1 MLQVCEVYRL
11 HRETYHLAVD
21 FIDRYLSAT
30 RGYLKSQ
37 LQLLGITSLFVA
49 AKLEVCRLQLLLW
62 GCCHVPLLRNDGE
75 KIRTAICQLQVCAMV
90 RSGEYNVL
98 MCHRRS
104 IRPSC
109 TSLPMSQTARVTSS
123 RS

>member
-1 MLQVCEVYRL
+1 MYRL

-49 AKLEVCRLQLLLW
+49 AKLEVSRQMQLLLSAVVVCRYYTKL
-62 GCCHVPLLRNDGE
+62 GKSQNSCVSAASVLDGSE
-75 KIRTAICQLQVCAMV
+75 WRAL
-90 RSGEYNVL
+90 SW
-98 MCHRRS
+98 
-104 IRPSC
+104 
-109 TSLPMSQTARVTSS
+109 
-123 RS
+123 